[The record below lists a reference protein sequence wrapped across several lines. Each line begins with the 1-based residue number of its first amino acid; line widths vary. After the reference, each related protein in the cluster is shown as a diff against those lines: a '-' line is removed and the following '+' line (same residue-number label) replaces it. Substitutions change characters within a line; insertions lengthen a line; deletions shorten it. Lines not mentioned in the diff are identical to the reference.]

1 MAALAPAPPRKRK
14 RPFDGPLVLCPA
26 CGGSVAPCSECS
38 FLAKGGNSHAC
49 ELSRAHHR
57 KKHRRAARRRPGPP
71 SSADEHL
78 GEEGSAWTDHD
89 RSQLDEAYAAIA
101 ELEGADLAT
110 CAAVDLASHA
120 QQSAALGESDAH
132 YARNNEATYAASD
145 RGSER
150 IHNPFVADEASE
162 DPDGSE
168 RIHSPFAAGEA
179 SEDSDGSEAYWF
191 AAGLSD

>member
-38 FLAKGGNSHAC
+38 FLAKGGNSNAC
-49 ELSRAHHR
+49 ERSRAHHR
-57 KKHRRAARRRPGPP
+57 KKHRRTARRRPEPS
-71 SSADEHL
+71 SSADEQL
-78 GEEGSAWTDHD
+78 GEEGSAWADHD
-89 RSQLDEAYAAIA
+89 RSQLADAYAAIA
-101 ELEGADLAT
+101 ELEGADVAT
-110 CAAVDLASHA
+110 CAAADFASHA

-150 IHNPFVADEASE
+150 THNPFVADEASE
-162 DPDGSE
+162 
-168 RIHSPFAAGEA
+168 A
-179 SEDSDGSEAYWF
+179 DSDGSEAYWF
-191 AAGLSD
+191 AAGLCD